1 MDLDTKWKNVRESRR
16 FKALCV
22 VLSMVL
28 AFSSVALLGAVMR
41 ISGLYNND
49 AFTDPTVAKEGSL
62 VQTTIF
68 QSELDAIVNDIA
80 LLAGQKQLQ
89 QKVAALKKAK
99 ADSVAAAL
107 EQYKKDQ
114 ATAIRK
120 TLVFYAG
127 LKNQNITNI
136 GKDIPN
142 YKVPT
147 KTIKKVVAEDRDAP
161 GLIRDLQQIVNGTRA
176 GEDYLPY
183 LQLANWLHSSDG
195 VEYYND
201 SDMRD
206 DPDDLIRNYTV
217 AFTVDGQ
224 TVEAN
229 EYDADQTL
237 SETIKSAETH
247 IKKLYDKTVVGPY
260 RSAADSQ
267 QDMRKN
273 LQELQCLQFYA
284 KDNITGQVVSQLS
297 EGQTPAKL
305 KDAPVYY
312 SKTKA
317 GENLRGADYGARN
330 ARSDVAQY
338 LMDGDMSIYVGID
351 PTVAGGNDTLPDFV
365 ELNAL
370 CTRMQNMNTVAMTVA
385 AVCLAVL
392 ALAFLVLACLGCGRR
407 AGTDGVRLLWMDYI
421 PLELHTA
428 IIAAAIAG
436 LGVVLF
442 GNLFNDLSN
451 YYGYQLSTLYY
462 GGLFLAACGALGAV
476 AWGLYAELTLSF
488 VRLCKSKKH
497 LYKGTLLYYICLGIW
512 RLLCKLHRFNRRM
525 IRGLAYTPR
534 HFKRNMVFCAVGY
547 LLINIVLAVLFGGY
561 LEFAPIS
568 VPCAL
573 VFLAFNGFCVGYAL
587 RFLFQLDRVIEAAA
601 NRTDVEA
608 AHLHPALAAM
618 AGSLRYTNQELHNA
632 VDQAVRDERLKTE
645 LITNVSHDLKT
656 PITSIIT
663 YTDLLSKCPQTD
675 EKAKEYMAVLT
686 EKSTKLA
693 RLVEDLIEAS
703 KLSSGNITL
712 HPMVLDLGELTAQAI
727 GEYQKEFEENRLQLV
742 LDPDLPR
749 VQAFADGSKTYR
761 VLENLLQNAK
771 KYSAADPRV
780 YVRVYKQGDFGVF
793 EIKNISAEPLNI
805 SPQELTQRF
814 VRGDAS
820 RTKEGNGLGLSIAQ
834 ELCSAQQGKLEL
846 LIDGD
851 LFKARVYLP
860 QPKNAL
866 PQDTAE

>member
-1 MDLDTKWKNVRESRR
+1 MDLDTKWKSVRESRW

-28 AFSSVALLGAVMR
+28 AFSSVALLSAVMR
-41 ISGLYNND
+41 VSGLYNDD
-49 AFTDPTVAKEGSL
+49 AFTNPSVAKKGSL

-68 QSELDAIVNDIA
+68 RAELDVIVNEIT

-127 LKNQNITNI
+127 LKNEDITNI
-136 GKDIPN
+136 GKNIPN

-183 LQLANWLHSSDG
+183 LQLANWLRSSDG

-201 SDMRD
+201 MSEE
-206 DPDDLIRNYTV
+206 PDYLIRFYTV

-237 SETIKSAETH
+237 SDTVKSAETH
-247 IKKLYDKTVVGPY
+247 IKKLYDKAVVEPY
-260 RSAADSQ
+260 QYSAARQ
-267 QDMRKN
+267 QEMRRD

-284 KDNITGQVVSQLS
+284 KDNTTGQVVSQLA
-297 EGQTPAKL
+297 EGKSPASL
-305 KDAPVYY
+305 KNAPVYY

-317 GENLRGADYGARN
+317 RENLRGTDYGADN
-330 ARSDVAQY
+330 ARSDAVQY

-351 PTVAGGNDTLPDFV
+351 PTVAGGNDMLPDFV

-428 IIAAAIAG
+428 IIAAAVLG
-436 LGVVLF
+436 LGYLLF
-442 GNLFNDLSN
+442 EGLFTDLFH
-451 YYGYQLSTLYY
+451 YYGYQMSTLNF
-462 GGLFLAACGALGAV
+462 GWLFLAACGAFGAV

-512 RLLCKLHRFNRRM
+512 RLLCKLHRFNRRV

-547 LLINIVLAVLFGGY
+547 LLINIVLAVLFGAF

-573 VFLAFNGFCVGYAL
+573 AFLAFNGFCVGYAL

-663 YTDLLSKCPQTD
+663 YTDLLSKCPQSD

-771 KYSAADPRV
+771 KYSAADSRV

-793 EIKNISAEPLNI
+793 EIKNISAQPLNI

>member
-1 MDLDTKWKNVRESRR
+1 MDTKWKSVRESSG

-22 VLSMVL
+22 ALSMVL
-28 AFSSVALLGAVMR
+28 AFGSVALLSAVMR
-41 ISGLYNND
+41 VSGLYNDD
-49 AFTDPTVAKEGSL
+49 AFTDPSVAKKGSL

-68 QSELDAIVNDIA
+68 KAELDVIVNEIT

-89 QKVAALKKAK
+89 QKAAALKKAK

-120 TLVFYAG
+120 TLVFYAR

-142 YKVPT
+142 YKVPA

-183 LQLANWLHSSDG
+183 LQLANWLRSSGG

-201 SDMRD
+201 SDMQD
-206 DPDDLIRNYTV
+206 DPEDLTDYYTV

-224 TVEAN
+224 TVSADM
-229 EYDADQTL
+229 YDDDLTL
-237 SETIKSAETH
+237 GETIKSAETH
-247 IKKLYDKTVVGPY
+247 IKKLYDKAVVK
-260 RSAADSQ
+260 RFQSAADEQ
-267 QDMRKN
+267 QEMRQN

-284 KDNITGQVVSQLS
+284 KDNITGQVVSQLP
-297 EGQTPAKL
+297 EGQTPAML

-317 GENLRGADYGARN
+317 GENLRGTDYGTGN
-330 ARSDVAQY
+330 ARSDAAQY

-428 IIAAAIAG
+428 IIAAAVLG
-436 LGVVLF
+436 LGYLLIEGLF
-442 GNLFNDLSN
+442 TDLFHF
-451 YYGYQLSTLYY
+451 YGYQLSTLYY
-462 GGLFLAACGALGAV
+462 GGMFLAACGALGAV

-547 LLINIVLAVLFGGY
+547 LLINIVLAVLFGAC
-561 LEFAPIS
+561 LEYAPIS

-663 YTDLLSKCPQTD
+663 YTDLLSKCPQSD

-771 KYSAADPRV
+771 KYSAVDSRV

-793 EIKNISAEPLNI
+793 EIKNISAQPLNI